1 MNKEDS
7 RTMLT
12 YLETKPYLHE
22 IDFRIK
28 IFESLSESS
37 IHDLPNLL
45 VYGVEGCG
53 KSVKIYSFL
62 SSLLKT
68 KDIYNIKV
76 RTFEEERR
84 ELTYRYSPYHIEFS
98 PLDLASNEY
107 IFIIHFLGDYV
118 KMKNVGF
125 DIPKIIYIKNAD
137 CLSKNSQMALR
148 KMMEQN
154 IDSCRF
160 IFECKNLSSIIEPL
174 RSRFLM
180 IRVENPSLSD
190 LKTVIFSFTKKY
202 FDKDLKE
209 EEYLKII
216 EMSRYYQY
224 NMKHIFGILVCYLT
238 TGDFLRLSYVD
249 KMREIFEMMTSLEFY
264 NDYFEKIRDIVQE
277 LYIELIPMSRVC
289 SFLLKEL
296 LDYYQEDDK
305 LYPDRDNMLV
315 SESSLELSK
324 KAKYLKLKMEIIK
337 KTVYYDTLM
346 KNGNKLS
353 IHLES
358 YIIDIIRIIHH
369 YEPKTFSK

>member
-1 MNKEDS
+1 
-7 RTMLT
+7 MLT
-12 YLETKPYLHE
+12 FLETKPKIDE
-22 IDFRIK
+22 IDFRIP
-28 IFESLSESS
+28 ILESLAESS
-37 IHDLPNLL
+37 IHDLPNLFI
-45 VYGVEGCG
+45 YGIEGSG

-174 RSRFLM
+174 RSRFL
-180 IRVENPSLSD
+180 IVRVENPPREEI
-190 LKTVIFSFTKKY
+190 KKIVFSFTQKY
-202 FDKDLKE
+202 YGKELKD
-209 EEYLKII
+209 EEYQEIMK
-216 EMSRYYQY
+216 MAKYYQY

-249 KMREIFEMMTSLEFY
+249 KMKEIFDIMVSSYFRNE
-264 NDYFEKIRDIVQE
+264 YFEKIRDIVQE
-277 LYIELIPMSRVC
+277 LYIELIPMSRVS

-296 LDYYQEDDK
+296 LDYYHQE
-305 LYPDRDNMLV
+305 
-315 SESSLELSK
+315 
-324 KAKYLKLKMEIIK
+324 KYIKLKFEIIK
-337 KTVYYDTLM
+337 KTVYYDSLM

-358 YIIDIIRIIHH
+358 YIIDLIRILHQ
-369 YEPKTFSK
+369 YEPKSFTK

>member
-1 MNKEDS
+1 
-7 RTMLT
+7 MLT
-12 YLETKPYLHE
+12 FLETKPNLSE
-22 IDFRIK
+22 IDFRIP
-28 IFESLSESS
+28 ILESLSKSS

-45 VYGVEGCG
+45 FYGVEGCG

-118 KMKNVGF
+118 KMKNVAF

-137 CLSKNSQMALR
+137 NLSKNSQMALR

-174 RSRFLM
+174 RSRFLI
-180 IRVENPSLSD
+180 IRIENPSLLE
-190 LKTVIFSFTKKY
+190 LKNVLLSFTKKY
-202 FDKDLKE
+202 FDKELKN

-216 EMSRYYQY
+216 EMARYYQY

-238 TGDFLRLSYVD
+238 TGDLLRLSYVD
-249 KMREIFEMMTSLEFY
+249 KMKELFTMIISNDFY
-264 NDYFEKIRDIVQE
+264 NDYFERIRDIVQE

-289 SFLLKEL
+289 SFLLKEIL
-296 LDYYQEDDK
+296 EYFDDDK
-305 LYPDRDNMLV
+305 
-315 SESSLELSK
+315 
-324 KAKYLKLKMEIIK
+324 KYLTLKMEIIK
-337 KTVYYDTLM
+337 RTVYYDTLM

-358 YIIDIIRIIHH
+358 YIIDLIRIIHQF
-369 YEPKTFSK
+369 EKKNFFQK

>member
-1 MNKEDS
+1 
-7 RTMLT
+7 MLT
-12 YLETKPYLHE
+12 FLETKPSLKE
-22 IDFRIK
+22 IDFK
-28 IFESLSESS
+28 IPILESLSESS
-37 IHDLPNLL
+37 IHDLPNLFI
-45 VYGVEGCG
+45 YGVEGSG

-137 CLSKNSQMALR
+137 SLSKNSQMALR

-174 RSRFLM
+174 RSRFL
-180 IRVENPSLSD
+180 IVRVENPSLHD
-190 LKTVIFSFTKKY
+190 IQTVVYSFTKKY
-202 FDKDLKE
+202 FDKELKKE
-209 EEYLKII
+209 EYEQIM
-216 EMSRYYQY
+216 EMAKYFQF

-249 KMREIFEMMTSLEFY
+249 KMKEIFDMIVSSHFRNE
-264 NDYFEKIRDIVQE
+264 YFEKIREIVQE

-289 SFLLKEL
+289 LFLLKEL
-296 LDYYQEDDK
+296 IDYYHE
-305 LYPDRDNMLV
+305 
-315 SESSLELSK
+315 E
-324 KAKYLKLKMEIIK
+324 KYLKLKMEIIQ

-358 YIIDIIRIIHH
+358 FIIDLIRIIHQ
-369 YEPKTFSK
+369 YEPKTSSK